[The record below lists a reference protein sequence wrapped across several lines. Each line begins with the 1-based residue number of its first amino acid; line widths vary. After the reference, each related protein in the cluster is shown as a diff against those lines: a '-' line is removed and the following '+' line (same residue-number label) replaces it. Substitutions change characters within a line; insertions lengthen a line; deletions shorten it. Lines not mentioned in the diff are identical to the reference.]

1 MVSKPETDASLLVV
15 AGEASGDHLGAALV
29 RALLERLPHLEVY
42 GVGGVHMRAA
52 GVETVFDVRDLNAV
66 GAVEVLAKV
75 PQGLRM
81 AYRLLREARVRQTRA
96 VVLIDTP
103 GFNLS
108 FAALAKRAKLRV
120 VFYVSPQIWA
130 WRRGR
135 VKKIARRVDHML
147 TLFPFEVPF
156 YTSAG
161 VEATYV
167 GHPLVDRVAAL
178 PAPEQ
183 AAEALGLD
191 ASRPVV
197 ALLPGSRSQEI
208 RRLLPPMLGA
218 LERMQQQ
225 VSTLQAVLPVAP
237 TIDRTEIE
245 PWLAATPI
253 PVALVPGQSLD
264 VLRASQVALI
274 ASGTATLEAG
284 LVGTPMVIVYKA
296 HVMTM
301 FLARRLIRVPNIGL
315 VNIVAEKRVVPE
327 LVQEEVQPQTLAALA
342 LRYLTDAE
350 VRAEVQREFARLRDK
365 MAPGDG
371 ARRAA
376 ACVVAC
382 LAAIEAANAPVS
394 GR

>member
-1 MVSKPETDASLLVV
+1 MSRPERSPSLLVV
-15 AGEASGDHLGAALV
+15 AGETSGDQLGAGLV
-29 RALLERLPHLEVY
+29 GALLERVPQLMVY
-42 GVGGVHMRAA
+42 GIGGAHMRAA
-52 GVETVFDVRDLNAV
+52 GVETLFDVRDLNAV
-66 GAVEVLAKV
+66 GAVEVLTKI
-75 PQGLRM
+75 PQGLHM
-81 AYRLLREARVRQTRA
+81 ACRLLREARRRQTQV

-108 FAALAKRAKLRV
+108 FAALAKRIGLHV
-120 VFYVSPQIWA
+120 VYYVSPQIWA

-156 YTSAG
+156 YTNAG
-161 VEATYV
+161 VDATYV

-178 PAPEQ
+178 PSPEQ
-183 AAEALGLD
+183 AAVALGLD
-191 ASRPVV
+191 ASRPTV

-208 RRLLPPMLGA
+208 HRLLPPMLGA
-218 LERMQQQ
+218 LEHMHAKIE
-225 VSTLQAVLPVAP
+225 SLQAVLPLAP
-237 TIDRTEIE
+237 TIARAEIE
-245 PWLAATPI
+245 PLLAAAPI
-253 PVALVPGQSLD
+253 PVALVPGQSLE
-264 VLRASQVALI
+264 VLRASQVALV

-284 LVGTPMVIVYKA
+284 LVGTPMVIAYRVHA
-296 HVMTM
+296 MTA
-301 FLARRLIRVPNIGL
+301 FLARLLIRVPDIGL

-350 VRAEVQREFARLRDK
+350 AGAEVRHEFARLHHK
-365 MAPGDG
+365 MAPGHG

-376 ACVVAC
+376 ACVAAC
-382 LAAIEAANAPVS
+382 LAQLEAADAPVP

>member
-15 AGEASGDHLGAALV
+15 AGEASGDQLGAALV
-29 RALLERLPHLEVY
+29 RALLEHWPHLEVY

-161 VEATYV
+161 IEATYV

-197 ALLPGSRSQEI
+197 ALLPGS
-208 RRLLPPMLGA
+208 
-218 LERMQQQ
+218 
-225 VSTLQAVLPVAP
+225 
-237 TIDRTEIE
+237 
-245 PWLAATPI
+245 
-253 PVALVPGQSLD
+253 
-264 VLRASQVALI
+264 
-274 ASGTATLEAG
+274 
-284 LVGTPMVIVYKA
+284 
-296 HVMTM
+296 
-301 FLARRLIRVPNIGL
+301 
-315 VNIVAEKRVVPE
+315 
-327 LVQEEVQPQTLAALA
+327 
-342 LRYLTDAE
+342 
-350 VRAEVQREFARLRDK
+350 
-365 MAPGDG
+365 
-371 ARRAA
+371 
-376 ACVVAC
+376 
-382 LAAIEAANAPVS
+382 
-394 GR
+394 

>member
-1 MVSKPETDASLLVV
+1 MKTSLLVV
-15 AGEASGDHLGAALV
+15 AGEASGDQLGAALV
-29 RALLERLPHLEVY
+29 RALLERLPHVEVY

-52 GVETVFDVRDLNAV
+52 GVETVFDVGDLNAV
-66 GAVEVLAKV
+66 GAVEVLTKV

-81 AYRLLREARVRQTRA
+81 AYQLLREARVRQTRA

-108 FAALAKRAKLRV
+108 FAALAKRVGLCV

-135 VKKIARRVDHML
+135 VKKIARRVDRML

-156 YTSAG
+156 YTEAG
-161 VEATYV
+161 VDATYV

-178 PAPEQ
+178 PSPKQ
-183 AAEALGLD
+183 AAVQLGLD
-191 ASRPVV
+191 ASRPTV

-218 LERMQQQ
+218 FEHMRRQLA
-225 VSTLQAVLPVAP
+225 TLQAVLPVAP
-237 TIDRTEIE
+237 TIDRAQIE
-245 PWLAATPI
+245 RLVADVPI
-253 PVALVPGQSLD
+253 PISMVPGQSLE

-284 LVGTPMVIVYKA
+284 LVGTPMVIVYKV
-296 HVMTM
+296 HVTTA
-301 FLARRLIRVPNIGL
+301 FLARLLIRVADIGL
-315 VNIVAEKRVVPE
+315 VNVVAGKRVVPE
-327 LVQEEVQPQTLAALA
+327 LVQDEVQPRILATTA
-342 LRYLTDAE
+342 LRYLTEAQ
-350 VRAEVQREFARLRDK
+350 VRAEVQHEFARLHDK
-365 MAPGDG
+365 LGPGDG
-371 ARRAA
+371 AQRAA
-376 ACVVAC
+376 ACVAAC
-382 LAAIEAANAPVS
+382 LAEIEAADAPVA

>member
-1 MVSKPETDASLLVV
+1 MPRLEVSASLLVV
-15 AGEASGDHLGAALV
+15 AGEASGDQLGAALV
-29 RALLERLPHLEVY
+29 GALLERLPHIEVY

-52 GVETVFDVRDLNAV
+52 GVDTVFDVRDLNAV
-66 GAVEVLAKV
+66 GAVEVMTKI
-75 PQGLRM
+75 PQGLCM
-81 AYRLLREARVRQTRA
+81 AYQLLREARRRQTRA

-103 GFNLS
+103 GFNLP
-108 FAALAKRAKLRV
+108 FAALAKRAGLRV

-135 VKKIARRVDHML
+135 VKKIARRVDLML

-156 YTSAG
+156 YTQAG
-161 VEATYV
+161 VDATYV

-178 PAPEQ
+178 PSPEQ
-183 AAEALGLD
+183 AAVELGLD
-191 ASRPVV
+191 PSRPVV

-225 VSTLQAVLPVAP
+225 VANLQAVLPVAP

-245 PWLAATPI
+245 PWLAEAPI
-253 PVALVPGQSLD
+253 PVSLIRGKSLE

-284 LVGTPMVIVYKA
+284 LVGTPMVIVYKV
-296 HVMTM
+296 HVMTAL
-301 FLARRLIRVPNIGL
+301 LARLLIRVPDIGL

-327 LVQEEVQPQTLAALA
+327 LVQDEVQPQTLAALA
-342 LRYLTDAE
+342 LRYLADAE
-350 VRAEVQREFARLRDK
+350 VRAELQREFARLHDR
-365 MAPGDG
+365 MSPGHG
-371 ARRAA
+371 AQRAA
-376 ACVVAC
+376 ACVAAC
-382 LAAIEAANAPVS
+382 LAQIEAANALVP

>member
-1 MVSKPETDASLLVV
+1 VPRLEVSASLLVV
-15 AGEASGDHLGAALV
+15 AGEASGDQLGAALV
-29 RALLERLPHLEVY
+29 GALLERLPHIEVY

-52 GVETVFDVRDLNAV
+52 GVDTVFDVRDLNAV
-66 GAVEVLAKV
+66 GAVEVMTKI
-75 PQGLRM
+75 PQGLCM
-81 AYRLLREARVRQTRA
+81 AYQLLREARRRQTRA

-103 GFNLS
+103 GFNLP
-108 FAALAKRAKLRV
+108 FAALAKRAGLRV

-135 VKKIARRVDHML
+135 VKKIARRVDLML

-156 YTSAG
+156 YTQAG
-161 VEATYV
+161 VDATYV

-178 PAPEQ
+178 PSPEQ
-183 AAEALGLD
+183 AAVELGLD
-191 ASRPVV
+191 PSRPVV

-225 VSTLQAVLPVAP
+225 VANLQAVLPVAP

-245 PWLAATPI
+245 PWLAEAPI
-253 PVALVPGQSLD
+253 PVSLIRGKSLE

-284 LVGTPMVIVYKA
+284 LVGTPMVIVYKV
-296 HVMTM
+296 HVMTAL
-301 FLARRLIRVPNIGL
+301 LARLLIRVPDIGL

-327 LVQEEVQPQTLAALA
+327 LVQDEVQPQTLAALA
-342 LRYLTDAE
+342 LRYLADAE
-350 VRAEVQREFARLRDK
+350 VRAELQREFARLHDR
-365 MAPGDG
+365 MSPGHG
-371 ARRAA
+371 AQRAA
-376 ACVVAC
+376 ACVAAC
-382 LAAIEAANAPVS
+382 LAQIEAANALVP

>member
-1 MVSKPETDASLLVV
+1 LVV
-15 AGEASGDHLGAALV
+15 AGEASGDQLGAALV
-29 RALLERLPHLEVY
+29 GALLERLPHIEVY
-42 GVGGVHMRAA
+42 GVGGGHMRAA

-66 GAVEVLAKV
+66 GAVEVMTKI

-81 AYRLLREARVRQTRA
+81 AYQLLREARRRQTRA

-103 GFNLS
+103 GFNLP
-108 FAALAKRAKLRV
+108 FAALTKWAGLRV

-156 YTSAG
+156 YTQAG
-161 VEATYV
+161 IDATYV

-178 PAPEQ
+178 PSPEQ
-183 AAEALGLD
+183 AALELGLD
-191 ASRPVV
+191 PSRPAV

-225 VSTLQAVLPVAP
+225 VANLQAVLPVAP
-237 TIDRTEIE
+237 TIDRVEIE
-245 PWLAATPI
+245 PWLADAPI
-253 PVALVPGQSLD
+253 PIVLVREKSLE

-284 LVGTPMVIVYKA
+284 LVGTPMVIVYKV
-296 HVMTM
+296 HVMTA
-301 FLARRLIRVPNIGL
+301 FLARLLIRVPDIGL

-327 LVQEEVQPQTLAALA
+327 LVQDEVQPQTLAALA

-350 VRAEVQREFARLRDK
+350 VRAELQHEFARLHDR
-365 MAPGDG
+365 MAPGHG
-371 ARRAA
+371 AQRAA
-376 ACVVAC
+376 ACVAAC
-382 LAAIEAANAPVS
+382 LAQIEAANAPVP

>member
-1 MVSKPETDASLLVV
+1 MKTSLLVV
-15 AGEASGDHLGAALV
+15 AGEASGDQLGAALV
-29 RALLERLPHLEVY
+29 RALLERMPHVEVY
-42 GVGGVHMRAA
+42 GVGGVHLRAA
-52 GVETVFDVRDLNAV
+52 GVETVFDVRDLNAM
-66 GAVEVLAKV
+66 GAVEVLTKI

-81 AYRLLREARVRQTRA
+81 AYQLLREARIRQTRA

-103 GFNLS
+103 GFNLP
-108 FAALAKRAKLRV
+108 FAALAKRAGLRV

-156 YTSAG
+156 YTQAG
-161 VEATYV
+161 VDASYV

-178 PAPEQ
+178 PSPEQ
-183 AAEALGLD
+183 AAAQLGLD
-191 ASRPVV
+191 ASCPTV

-218 LERMQQQ
+218 IEHMQQQ
-225 VSTLQAVLPVAP
+225 LATLQAVLPVAP
-237 TIDRTEIE
+237 TIARAEIE
-245 PWLAATPI
+245 RWLADVTVPI
-253 PVALVPGQSLD
+253 SLVQGQSLE

-296 HVMTM
+296 HVTTA
-301 FLARRLIRVPNIGL
+301 FLARLLIRVPDIGL
-315 VNIVAEKRVVPE
+315 VNVVAGKRVVPE
-327 LVQEEVQPQTLAALA
+327 LTQGEVQPQTLAAIA

-350 VRAEVQREFARLRDK
+350 IRAEVQHEFARLHDRLG
-365 MAPGDG
+365 PGDG
-371 ARRAA
+371 AQRAA
-376 ACVVAC
+376 ACVAAC
-382 LAAIEAANAPVS
+382 LAEIEAADASVA

>member
-1 MVSKPETDASLLVV
+1 MSASLLVV
-15 AGEASGDHLGAALV
+15 AGEASGDQLGAALV
-29 RALLERLPHLEVY
+29 RALLKRLPHLEVY
-42 GVGGVHMRAA
+42 GVGGVHMRDA
-52 GVETVFDVRDLNAV
+52 GVETVFDVCDLNAV
-66 GAVEVLAKV
+66 GAVEVLTKI

-81 AYRLLREARVRQTRA
+81 AYQLLRETRIRQTRV

-103 GFNLS
+103 GFNLP
-108 FAALAKRAKLRV
+108 FATLAKRAGLQV
-120 VFYVSPQIWA
+120 VCYVSPQIWA

-156 YTSAG
+156 YTHAG
-161 VEATYV
+161 VDATYV

-178 PAPEQ
+178 PSSEQ
-183 AAEALGLD
+183 TAVQLGLD
-191 ASRPVV
+191 ASRPTV

-225 VSTLQAVLPVAP
+225 VATLQAVLPVAP
-237 TIDRTEIE
+237 TIARAEIE
-245 PWLAATPI
+245 RWLADVPI
-253 PVALVPGQSLD
+253 PVTLVPGQSLE

-284 LVGTPMVIVYKA
+284 LVGTPMVIVYKV
-296 HVMTM
+296 HVMTGL
-301 FLARRLIRVPNIGL
+301 LARLLIRVPDIGL

-327 LVQEEVQPQTLAALA
+327 LVQGEVQPQTLAATA
-342 LRYLTDAE
+342 LRYLTHAE
-350 VRAEVQREFARLRDK
+350 VRAQVQHEFARLHDILG
-365 MAPGDG
+365 PGDG
-371 ARRAA
+371 AQRAA
-376 ACVVAC
+376 ARVAAC
-382 LAAIEAANAPVS
+382 LAEIEAADAPVP